1 MNKIFKPFILF
12 FKMIYKFIDKAIV
25 VPISRLVYRINEIS
39 RNNSGKLERILN
51 RPNVLLY
58 ISLFSAIA
66 LFVLIDTKA
75 INLVTD
81 EAEIL
86 SDQKVNVIYNEE
98 AYVVDGVPDTV
109 DITLIGRKSSLY
121 LAKQL
126 GEHEVVL
133 DLSGYGVGTYKVK
146 LKYNHSVDSVDYKL
160 DPGTISIKI
169 SEKISDVKTLDY
181 DLLNEDKLDKKL
193 SIKSVELDRS
203 EIIVKGSKETL
214 DKVAK
219 VKALVDLEAAKLT
232 EKGTFTVDSI
242 MLAAYGSDGKKID
255 NVEIVPSKISASVTV
270 DSYYAELPVKVV
282 TTGSMSS
289 GYALSSLT
297 SSVTKVGVY
306 GDETEI
312 KKLSYIEAKIDIN
325 KLSSDKK
332 FSVTLT
338 KPAGVRY
345 LSETNTNVEV
355 KLDTESS
362 KEFEGVIVESI
373 NLGTNYSV
381 NAVSES
387 DRTITVIAK
396 AASSVLE
403 GLDTSKIKAYI
414 DLSGYGPGTYDVPVK
429 VSSDDVR
436 INLVPKTTTVKIK
449 IYN

>member
-232 EKGTFTVDSI
+232 E
-242 MLAAYGSDGKKID
+242 
-255 NVEIVPSKISASVTV
+255 
-270 DSYYAELPVKVV
+270 
-282 TTGSMSS
+282 
-289 GYALSSLT
+289 
-297 SSVTKVGVY
+297 
-306 GDETEI
+306 
-312 KKLSYIEAKIDIN
+312 
-325 KLSSDKK
+325 
-332 FSVTLT
+332 
-338 KPAGVRY
+338 
-345 LSETNTNVEV
+345 
-355 KLDTESS
+355 
-362 KEFEGVIVESI
+362 
-373 NLGTNYSV
+373 
-381 NAVSES
+381 
-387 DRTITVIAK
+387 
-396 AASSVLE
+396 
-403 GLDTSKIKAYI
+403 
-414 DLSGYGPGTYDVPVK
+414 
-429 VSSDDVR
+429 
-436 INLVPKTTTVKIK
+436 
-449 IYN
+449 

>member
-146 LKYNHSVDSVDYKL
+146 LKY
-160 DPGTISIKI
+160 IKW
-169 SEKISDVKTLDY
+169 
-181 DLLNEDKLDKKL
+181 
-193 SIKSVELDRS
+193 
-203 EIIVKGSKETL
+203 
-214 DKVAK
+214 
-219 VKALVDLEAAKLT
+219 
-232 EKGTFTVDSI
+232 
-242 MLAAYGSDGKKID
+242 
-255 NVEIVPSKISASVTV
+255 
-270 DSYYAELPVKVV
+270 
-282 TTGSMSS
+282 
-289 GYALSSLT
+289 
-297 SSVTKVGVY
+297 
-306 GDETEI
+306 
-312 KKLSYIEAKIDIN
+312 
-325 KLSSDKK
+325 
-332 FSVTLT
+332 
-338 KPAGVRY
+338 
-345 LSETNTNVEV
+345 
-355 KLDTESS
+355 
-362 KEFEGVIVESI
+362 
-373 NLGTNYSV
+373 
-381 NAVSES
+381 
-387 DRTITVIAK
+387 
-396 AASSVLE
+396 
-403 GLDTSKIKAYI
+403 
-414 DLSGYGPGTYDVPVK
+414 
-429 VSSDDVR
+429 
-436 INLVPKTTTVKIK
+436 
-449 IYN
+449 